1 MSDNNSWQL
10 PDGVDEVLPK
20 RAFVLESLRRELL
33 DLYHSCGYQLVEPP
47 LVEFTE
53 SLLVGLGADLDL
65 LTCKIPDQLSG
76 RMMGVRA
83 DLTPQVA
90 RMDAHSMSDSGIN
103 RLCYSGPVLHAKPK
117 SAGCSRSPIQVGAE
131 IFGES
136 SVQADIEIIDLMLET
151 VELSGLSCSRDG
163 LTLDLGHVGV
173 VQNLLKSA
181 ELEKKVET
189 KVVDALK
196 RKSIPD
202 LERVLESLDE
212 SFAKIFLA
220 LARLNGDASVLLNA
234 RELVL
239 EVAPAAVDS
248 IDLLSE
254 VIDSMRIRRPGI
266 NIYVDLAELRGYN
279 YHTGIVFAAYTPNF
293 GQAIANGGRY
303 DNVGSIFGR
312 SRSATGFGADLKVL
326 MQFYSSSVNEE
337 DGSKVI
343 SAPYSDDPGL
353 RKVIAAL
360 RKKGERVVIRL
371 PGDKKNGRLNRYLIN
386 SNNDWIVQQK

>member
-10 PDGVDEVLPK
+10 PDGVDEVLPN

-131 IFGES
+131 IFGEP

-151 VELSGLSCSRDG
+151 VELSGLSCSRDDF
-163 LTLDLGHVGV
+163 TLDLGHVGV
-173 VQNLLKSA
+173 VQSLLKSA
-181 ELEKKVET
+181 QLEKEVEV

-202 LERVLESLDE
+202 LETVLESIDE
-212 SFAKIFLA
+212 SFAKVFLA
-220 LARLNGDASVLLNA
+220 LARLNGDPKVLQNA

-239 EVAPAAVDS
+239 KIAPSATDA
-248 IDLLSE
+248 IDLLDE
-254 VIDSMRIRRPGI
+254 VIKSMRIRRPEI

-279 YHTGIVFAAYTPNF
+279 YHTGIVFAAYTSNF

>member
-10 PDGVDEVLPK
+10 PDGVDEVLPE

-33 DLYHSCGYQLVEPP
+33 DLYHSWGYQLVEPP
-47 LVEFTE
+47 LAEFTE

-76 RMMGVRA
+76 RMMGIRA

-103 RLCYSGPVLHAKPK
+103 RLCYAGPVLHAKPK

-151 VELSGLSCSRDG
+151 VELSGLSCSRDD

-173 VQNLLKSA
+173 AQSLLKSA
-181 ELEKKVET
+181 ELEKKIEA
-189 KVVDALK
+189 KVIDALK

-212 SFAKIFLA
+212 SFAQIFLS
-220 LARLNGDASVLLNA
+220 LARLNGDASVLLSA

-239 EVAPAAVDS
+239 EVAPAAADS
-248 IDLLSE
+248 IDLLNE
-254 VIDSMRIRRPGI
+254 VIDSIRIRRPGI

-279 YHTGIVFAAYTPNF
+279 YHTGIVFAAYTSNF

-312 SRSATGFGADLKVL
+312 SRWATGFGADLKVL
-326 MQFYSSSVNEE
+326 MQFYSSHSWE
-337 DGSKVI
+337 DVGSKVI

-353 RKVIAAL
+353 RKAVTEL
-360 RKKGERVVIRL
+360 RKKGERVVMQL
-371 PGDKKNGRLNRYLIN
+371 PGDNQNDQLDRYLIN
-386 SNNDWIVQQK
+386 SKNDWIVQQK